1 MSINEHHRRTLRVC
15 VGLAMT
21 AGALGVGPSQAQAQG
36 AGLEEIIV
44 SARFREENL
53 QETPLAITAFT
64 GETMEARNLTDVT
77 MLDTFSPNTII
88 QPLGAGWGSTAAA
101 FIRGV
106 GLGDNSLSFEP
117 GVPIYIDDVYHGR
130 PQGAILDLL
139 DLERVEILR
148 GPQGTLFGKNAIG
161 GTIRLVSRK
170 PEGDNTGFAEVTT
183 GRYDRLDVRGSYDIS
198 LVPDKLFARF
208 SASSKQRDGYF
219 DILDYECVNGPGS
232 LGGGGTGILP
242 GATHTAFGVPP
253 NGPGPIPLPPTD
265 PVDLHSQ
272 LGPQDIRAEDGCV
285 VDTLGGENV
294 ATGRAAFRWLASDSV
309 EVNLSADLTQMD
321 QEGPSDK
328 YTFLNPA
335 FNFNQQFSDN
345 VAEPIFGLPYD
356 TRFITDSPYTGY
368 HRFGSDPLFNRDV
381 QNINQMEHW
390 GVAGTVEW
398 QVSDNVQF
406 KSITSY
412 REFENTFGRDSD
424 GTPLPVDHTWDTSIH
439 EQFSQ
444 EFQLTG
450 IARDGR
456 LDWATGFFYYDAD
469 DSNQGWNF
477 LYPFILSTNNHKDTQ
492 TIESWAV
499 FVHGTYDIN
508 DVLSI
513 TAGLRHTDDE
523 KNVNVFRQD
532 FRTGAV
538 IIPNTAVSVEAQEL
552 SPKIGLNW
560 QLNDNLMTYV
570 QWATGFR
577 GGGFGPRPANPLQVA
592 AFDVEEVETFEGGV
606 KTDLR
611 DGRLRVNSA
620 VFFSEAENQQQGT
633 QEFDS
638 SGAIWFRTVN
648 TGKSEYYGLEVEVLS
663 NPLDQLQVEASV
675 GYIHYDR
682 VDPGVSGLC
691 RRLPDGSLC
700 TAPRTPEWTAAVGAT
715 YDWSLDNGSTI
726 SVRGDAVY
734 QSKMFFGT
742 DPVNGF
748 QDDLTLLNARITWN
762 SQNQDW
768 SVALFGTNLTD
779 EEYFHGKL
787 SLVGVLG
794 REQGNIAAPRE
805 WGLAIKR
812 SF

>member
-1 MSINEHHRRTLRVC
+1 MRTSLHRDSSMALS
-15 VGLAMT
+15 GLAAAIALLT
-21 AGALGVGPSQAQAQG
+21 GAPVGAQPAGSA
-36 AGLEEIIV
+36 LEEIV
-44 SARFREENL
+44 VTARFREENL

-64 GETMEARNLTDVT
+64 GENMEVRNLTDVT
-77 MLDTFSPNTII
+77 HLDAFSPNTII

-148 GPQGTLFGKNAIG
+148 GPQGTLFGKNAVG
-161 GTIRLVSRK
+161 GTIRLVSRR
-170 PEGDNTGFAEVTT
+170 PQGDNTGFAEATM
-183 GRYDRLDVRGSYDIS
+183 GAFDRFDVRGSYD
-198 LVPDKLFARF
+198 LTVAEDKLFARV

-242 GATHTAFGVPP
+242 GATHTTFGFPL
-253 NGPGPIPLPPTD
+253 PLPPTA
-265 PVDLHSQ
+265 PVDLQSQ
-272 LGPQDIRAEDGCV
+272 LGPQDIRAETGCV
-285 VDTLGGENV
+285 VDTLGNENV
-294 ATGRAAFRWLASDSV
+294 TTGRVALRWLASDNV
-309 EVNLSADLTQMD
+309 EVNLSADITNID
-321 QEGPSDK
+321 QKGPADK

-335 FNFNQQFSDN
+335 FFFNQSWSDT
-345 VAEPIFGLPYD
+345 VAVPIFNLPYD
-356 TRFITDSPYTGY
+356 TRFITNSNYTSY

-381 QNINQMEHW
+381 QNINVMEHK
-390 GVAGTVEW
+390 GVAATIEV
-398 QVSDNVQF
+398 QLNDRTQF

-439 EQFSQ
+439 EQFTQ

-450 IARDGR
+450 ISSNDR

-477 LYPFILSTNNHKDTQ
+477 LYPFILSNNNHKDVQ

-499 FVHGTYDIN
+499 FVHGTYAIT

-513 TAGLRHTDDE
+513 TAGVRYTDD
-523 KNVNVFRQD
+523 KKDVNIFRQN
-532 FRTGAV
+532 FFTGDV
-538 IIPNTAVSVEAQEL
+538 VIPNTGVSVEAQET
-552 SPKIGLNW
+552 SPKVGLSW
-560 QLNDNLMTYV
+560 QLNDDLMTYV
-570 QWATGFR
+570 QWSTGFR

-592 AFDVEEVETFEGGV
+592 AFDVEELETIEGGV
-606 KTDLR
+606 KTDLAN
-611 DGRLRVNSA
+611 GRLRLNAA
-620 VFFSEAENQQQGT
+620 VFTSEYTDQQQFS
-633 QEFDS
+633 QQFDP

-648 TGKSEYYGLEVEVLS
+648 TGESEYYGAELELLA
-663 NPLDQLQVEASV
+663 NLGDRLQLEGSL
-675 GYIHYDR
+675 GYNHFDR
-682 VDPGVSGLC
+682 VDPGASGLC
-691 RRLPDGSLC
+691 RYDANGSLC
-700 TAPRTPEWTAAVGAT
+700 PAPRTPEWNAAFGFM
-715 YDWSLDNGSTI
+715 YDWNLENSSRLTLRTDVT
-726 SVRGDAVY
+726 Y

-762 SQNQDW
+762 SPNQDW

-805 WGLAIKR
+805 WGLAVKR

>member
-1 MSINEHHRRTLRVC
+1 MSINENRRRALQVC
-15 VGLAMT
+15 AGLGIA
-21 AGALGVGPSQAQAQG
+21 AGALAIGAPPALAQSQ
-36 AGLEEIIV
+36 GLEEIIV

-64 GETMEARNLTDVT
+64 GENMEARNLTDVT

-130 PQGAILDLL
+130 PQGAVLDLL

-170 PEGDNTGFAEVTT
+170 PQGDNTGFAEVTT

-219 DILDYECVNGPGS
+219 DILDFECVNGPGS

-242 GATHTAFGVPP
+242 GAVHTTFGV
-253 NGPGPIPLPPTD
+253 PIPLPPTA
-265 PVDLHSQ
+265 PINLHSQ
-272 LGPQDIRAEDGCV
+272 LGPQDIRAEEGCV

-294 ATGRAAFRWLASDSV
+294 ATGRAAFRWLASDNV
-309 EVNLSADLTQMD
+309 EVNLAVDLTEMD

-328 YTFLNPA
+328 YTFLNPNH
-335 FNFNQQFSDN
+335 NFNLNTSNSVMVPVFN
-345 VAEPIFGLPYD
+345 LPYD
-356 TRFITDSPYTGY
+356 TRFITNSPYTGY

-390 GVAGTVEW
+390 GVAGIVEV
-398 QVSDNVQF
+398 QISDNVQF

-424 GTPLPVDHTWDTSIH
+424 GTPLPIDHTWDTSIH

-444 EFQLTG
+444 EFQVTG
-450 IARDGR
+450 VANDGR

-492 TIESWAV
+492 TIESWAA

-513 TAGLRHTDDE
+513 TAGLRYTDDQ
-523 KNVNVFRQD
+523 KDVNIFRQN
-532 FRTGAV
+532 FLTGGIV
-538 IIPNTAVSVEAQEL
+538 IPNTGVSVDAQET

-606 KTDLR
+606 KADLR

-620 VFFSEAENQQQGT
+620 LFFSEANNQQQGT

-648 TGKSEYYGLEVEVLS
+648 TGKSEYYGLEVELLS
-663 NPLDQLQVEASV
+663 NPIEQLQVEASV

-682 VDPGVSGLC
+682 VDPGRSGLC

-715 YDWSLDNGSTI
+715 YDWGMSNGSTL
-726 SVRGDAVY
+726 SLRGDAVY

-748 QDDLTLLNARITWN
+748 QSAHTLVDARLTWESAD
-762 SQNQDW
+762 QGW
-768 SVALFGTNLTD
+768 SMALFGTNLTD
-779 EEYFHGKL
+779 EVYFNGML
-787 SLVGVLG
+787 SLVTVLG
-794 REQGNIAAPRE
+794 REQGNVAPPRQ
-805 WGLAIKR
+805 WGLALKR

>member
-1 MSINEHHRRTLRVC
+1 MSSNEKHSCARAVYAALGIGASAV
-15 VGLAMT
+15 AMT
-21 AGALGVGPSQAQAQG
+21 GGVAWAQSS
-36 AGLEEIIV
+36 GLEEITV
-44 SARFREENL
+44 TARFREENL
-53 QETPLAITAFT
+53 QETPLAITAFSA
-64 GETMEARNLTDVT
+64 ENMEARNLTDVT

-161 GTIRLVSRK
+161 GTIRLVSRR
-170 PEGDNTGFAEVTT
+170 PQGDDSGFAEVTAGT
-183 GRYDRLDVRGSYDIS
+183 FDRLDVRGSYDIA
-198 LVPDKLFARF
+198 LAPDKLFARF

-219 DILDYECVNGPGS
+219 DILDYECVKGPGS

-242 GATHTAFGVPP
+242 GATHSTFGVPL
-253 NGPGPIPLPPTD
+253 PLPPTA
-265 PVDLHSQ
+265 PIDLHSQ
-272 LGPQDIRAEDGCV
+272 LGPQDIRSEDGCV
-285 VDTLGGENV
+285 VDQLGGENV
-294 ATGRAAFRWLASDSV
+294 ATGRASFRWLPSETV
-309 EVNLSADLTQMD
+309 EVNFSVDLTEMD
-321 QEGPSDK
+321 QQGPSDK
-328 YTFLNPA
+328 YTFFNPNH
-335 FNFNQQFSDN
+335 NFNINTSN
-345 VAEPIFGLPYD
+345 SVMVPIFNLPYD
-356 TRFITDSPYTGY
+356 TRFLTDDPYTSY

-381 QNINQMEHW
+381 QNVNQMEHW
-390 GVAGTVEW
+390 GVATTIEW
-398 QVSDNVQF
+398 QLSDNMQF

-439 EQFSQ
+439 DQFTQ
-444 EFQLTG
+444 EFQVTG
-450 IARDGR
+450 LAAGGR
-456 LDWATGFFYYDAD
+456 LDWATGLFYYDAE

-477 LYPFILSTNNHKDTQ
+477 LYPFILSTNNHKDVQ
-492 TIESWAV
+492 TIESAAV

-508 DVLSI
+508 EVLSI
-513 TAGLRHTDDE
+513 TAGVRYTDDQ
-523 KNVNVFRQD
+523 KDVNVFRQD
-532 FRTGAV
+532 FRTGV
-538 IIPNTAVSVEAQEL
+538 VVIPNTRVSVDATET
-552 SPKIGLNW
+552 SPKLGLNW

-592 AFDVEEVETFEGGV
+592 AFDVEEAETLEGGV

-620 VFFSEAENQQQGT
+620 IFFSEVSNQQQGT

-648 TGKSEYYGLEVEVLS
+648 TGKSEYTGLEVEILS
-663 NPLDQLQVEASV
+663 NPIEQLQIEASV
-675 GYIHYDR
+675 GYIDYDR
-682 VDPGVSGLC
+682 VDPGRSGLC
-691 RRLPDGSLC
+691 RTLPNGDKC
-700 TAPRTPEWTAAVGAT
+700 TAPRTPEWTAAVGVT
-715 YDWSLDNGSTI
+715 YDWSLANASTI
-726 SVRGDAVY
+726 SLRGDAVY

-742 DPVNGF
+742 DPVNGY
-748 QDDLTLLNARITWN
+748 QEAHTLVDARLTWESA
-762 SQNQDW
+762 NQGW
-768 SVALFGTNLTD
+768 SMSLFGTNLTD
-779 EEYFHGKL
+779 EVYFNGKL
-787 SLVGVLG
+787 SLVTVLG
-794 REQGNIAAPRE
+794 REQGNVAPPRS
-805 WGLAIKR
+805 WGLALKR